1 MGVICALRP
10 EKGLDTLLTAFAN
23 LSRSID
29 SLRLAIVGHG
39 KSLDSLRALA
49 SRLGIDRRVHF
60 EPGTARVIEWLRA
73 FDIFV
78 LPSLSEAFSN
88 ALMEAMACGC
98 AVVAS
103 RVGGN
108 PELVADDRGR
118 LFAPGDVQDLERIL
132 RQLIEQPDLRAR
144 LACGGAEF
152 VQRNLSLN
160 ASARRME
167 EIYRLTL
174 YP

>member
-1 MGVICALRP
+1 M
-10 EKGLDTLLTAFAN
+10 
-23 LSRSID
+23 D

-39 KSLDSLRALA
+39 KSLESLRALA
-49 SRLGIDRRVHF
+49 SQLGIERRVHF
-60 EPGTARVIEWLRA
+60 EPGTARVIDWLHA

-88 ALMEAMACGC
+88 ALMEAMACRC

-108 PELVADDRGR
+108 PELVSDDRGI
-118 LFAPGDVQDLERIL
+118 LFESGNSQDLEQAL
-132 RQLIEQPDLRAR
+132 RRLIEQPDLRAR
-144 LACGGAEF
+144 LACTGAEF
-152 VQRNLSLN
+152 IQRNLSLTT
-160 ASARRME
+160 SARRME
-167 EIYRLTL
+167 EIYRRTL